1 MICFILGIVLVLSVG
16 FILLNRELKKQE
28 NKLALLQTKIE
39 ELETVLKK
47 SNERN
52 DYRLSINDEI
62 AAERTKYLM
71 QSINYSLEEII
82 KLKKRLDKEE
92 FCEK

>member
-28 NKLALLQTKIE
+28 NKLALLQTKIK

-47 SNERN
+47 
-52 DYRLSINDEI
+52 
-62 AAERTKYLM
+62 K
-71 QSINYSLEEII
+71 
-82 KLKKRLDKEE
+82 
-92 FCEK
+92 